1 MSKEDVL
8 KVQVSL
14 PCFLSTQL
22 FLVSAAIFLSGR
34 ACRSLLF
41 PASMFASVFL
51 FVNLV
56 TFVPLE
62 TIRPVR

>member
-22 FLVSAAIFLSGR
+22 ILVSAAIFLSGR
-34 ACRSLLF
+34 VCRSLLF

-62 TIRPVR
+62 TSRPVR